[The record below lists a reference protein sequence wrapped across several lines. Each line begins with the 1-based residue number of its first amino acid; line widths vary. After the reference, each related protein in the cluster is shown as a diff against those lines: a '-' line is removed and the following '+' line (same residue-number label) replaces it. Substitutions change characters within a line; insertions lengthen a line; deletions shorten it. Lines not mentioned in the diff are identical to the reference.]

1 MKSDEVKQ
9 TIIRLYYDE
18 HKRPS
23 EIALIIGKTPQY
35 VSKIATKDKRYK
47 AEKQYRK
54 RKSLEKKKAYNR
66 EYNKLMLEMLK
77 KKKIEKNI
85 INYLQ
90 Q

>member
-23 EIALIIGKTPQY
+23 EIAPIVGKTPQY
-35 VSKIATKDKRYK
+35 VSKIAIKDKRYE

-54 RKSLEKKKAYNR
+54 RQS
-66 EYNKLMLEMLK
+66 
-77 KKKIEKNI
+77 
-85 INYLQ
+85 
-90 Q
+90 